1 MGFAA
6 SIRRTCTLGGTDYTI
21 FVLIVL
27 GFIVSLIVWSL
38 TPADYGFPA
47 SISDKFHF
55 AEWINSAEKWL
66 QTHLKTFTRSTAE
79 LVGWSLEQLEEFL
92 WLNPWPATTLA
103 IVLPAL
109 AYGGLRL
116 AIFTLFGVMFWGM
129 MDMWDPAMST
139 LALMGVSVAFSIVVG
154 VALGVMASQSDRFEA
169 FLRPILDTMQTMPA
183 FVYLIPAIFFFGIGG
198 PSAALAIV
206 IYALPPAVRLT
217 NLGIRQV
224 PETTIEAALSFGS
237 TPRQLLWK
245 VQLPQALPSI
255 MLGINQTIMMALG
268 LAVLATFIGAG
279 GLGEEVWKALRRLQV
294 GYSLEGGISIVFMAI
309 IFDRLTLAMSKPR
322 ASGVAADP
330 SKMAFRLLPQQWVH
344 WRPAR
349 FVEKGI
355 DLVWQFI
362 AGAGHALVHYLSLGV
377 DVFIGAL
384 NRDLA
389 DTVVSWMR
397 RRTMF
402 VSGLIIILAIMAWD
416 AWISSIGFF
425 PKAWEFTLRGPV
437 DDAVNWLAVDPTFI
451 GITKGIKAVLYLYI
465 LNPLDQFM
473 AGLPWWYVLLAFFIV
488 VKVSAGTGFAI
499 VTVVSLLFTGA
510 AGIWDETMYTL
521 ASTVA
526 SVAVC
531 VLFGLPLGV
540 LAAYYRPLDAV
551 LRPILDTMQTMPAFV
566 YLIPVL
572 MFFGGNPVTA
582 MIATVIYAVP
592 PMIRMTIL
600 GLRELPNEVNE
611 VTSAFGSTSLQ
622 SLVKVKLPMA
632 SPAIMLGVNQAVIMA
647 LAMQVI
653 TPLVAGLGLGKEVF
667 HGMSL
672 ADTGRGL
679 VAGCGIVLLAIV
691 LDRLTQAWT
700 RNQREALG
708 L

>member
-1 MGFAA
+1 
-6 SIRRTCTLGGTDYTI
+6 
-21 FVLIVL
+21 
-27 GFIVSLIVWSL
+27 
-38 TPADYGFPA
+38 
-47 SISDKFHF
+47 
-55 AEWINSAEKWL
+55 
-66 QTHLKTFTRSTAE
+66 
-79 LVGWSLEQLEEFL
+79 
-92 WLNPWPATTLA
+92 
-103 IVLPAL
+103 
-109 AYGGLRL
+109 
-116 AIFTLFGVMFWGM
+116 
-129 MDMWDPAMST
+129 
-139 LALMGVSVAFSIVVG
+139 
-154 VALGVMASQSDRFEA
+154 
-169 FLRPILDTMQTMPA
+169 
-183 FVYLIPAIFFFGIGG
+183 
-198 PSAALAIV
+198 
-206 IYALPPAVRLT
+206 
-217 NLGIRQV
+217 
-224 PETTIEAALSFGS
+224 
-237 TPRQLLWK
+237 
-245 VQLPQALPSI
+245 
-255 MLGINQTIMMALG
+255 
-268 LAVLATFIGAG
+268 
-279 GLGEEVWKALRRLQV
+279 V

-309 IFDRLTLAMSKPR
+309 IFDRLSLAMSKPR
-322 ASGVAADP
+322 DSGVVTDP
-330 SKMAFRLLPQQWVH
+330 SKMVFRLLPQQWVH
-344 WRPAR
+344 WRPACI
-349 FVEKGI
+349 VEKGI
-355 DLVWQFI
+355 DIIWQFF
-362 AGAGHALVHYLSLGV
+362 AGAGRLLVGYLSLGV
-377 DVFIGAL
+377 GVLIGAI
-384 NRDLA
+384 NRDLSEI
-389 DTVVSWMR
+389 VVSLMR

-402 VSGLIIILAIMAWD
+402 VSGVTIILAIMAWD

-425 PKAWEFTLRGPV
+425 PKAWQFTLRGPV

-451 GITKGIKAVLYLYI
+451 GITKGIRAVIYLYI
-465 LNPLDQFM
+465 LNPLDQFT

-488 VKVSAGTGFAI
+488 VKVSVGTGFAI

-510 AGIWDETMYTL
+510 AGIWGETMYTL

-531 VLFGLPLGV
+531 VLFGLPLGIV
-540 LAAYYRPLDAV
+540 AAYYRPVDAV

-582 MIATVIYAVP
+582 VIATVIYAIP

-600 GLRELPNEVNE
+600 GLRELPNDINE
-611 VTSAFGSTSLQ
+611 VSSAFGSTTLQ
-622 SLVKVKLPMA
+622 SLIKVKLPMA